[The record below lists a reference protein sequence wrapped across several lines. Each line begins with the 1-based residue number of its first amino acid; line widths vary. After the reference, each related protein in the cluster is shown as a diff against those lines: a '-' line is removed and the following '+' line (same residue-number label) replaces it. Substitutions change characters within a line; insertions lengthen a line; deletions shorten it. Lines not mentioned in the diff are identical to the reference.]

1 MGGYGLIG
9 RVTSKEW
16 KIFPMELGFFEK
28 LGIFQVGS
36 LKLFHN
42 GRGNFRVVETFTRS
56 DVFSFSCRL
65 RFSFFLMAGGGRL
78 IFFQKL
84 KVSHG
89 IKIFPVT

>member
-1 MGGYGLIG
+1 M
-9 RVTSKEW
+9 
-16 KIFPMELGFFEK
+16 
-28 LGIFQVGS
+28 
-36 LKLFHN
+36 
-42 GRGNFRVVETFTRS
+42 VETFTRS

-65 RFSFFLMAGGGRL
+65 RFSFFDGGVGRL